1 MPKLLNGLYLFSQDD
16 YLTESQVVKIKKNH
30 LILFQSNHHYAKEVN
45 SYYPFDGGLSWVNGT
60 LHKDLPQPIC
70 QVAAISFTRY
80 EKKVV
85 AVLNPADKR
94 KRRNTMLYS
103 VFRLMKGKHLVKS
116 S

>member
-1 MPKLLNGLYLFSQDD
+1 M
-16 YLTESQVVKIKKNH
+16 
-30 LILFQSNHHYAKEVN
+30 N